1 MTSSVTWASSNNGLA
16 SISAGGLAAALAL
29 GSATIS
35 ATSGS
40 IGGSTAVNV
49 QLAALSSITVKPEH
63 GKIAQL
69 TTQQFRAIGT
79 YTDGTTHNLNGKVSW
94 TSSNTSVAGITA
106 GGLASGRAAGSTNIT
121 AALGSFSGSA
131 ALEVTNATLV
141 SISVRPSGRTIAPA
155 TKLAFTA
162 VGLFSDNSTQI
173 ITPESTWSSDN
184 LAVAIV
190 RGRGTA
196 IGVGPGTANIL
207 AALNGVS
214 GSAPLNVSSA
224 TLTSISVT
232 PASAVLAPGTFVNCV
247 ATGWFS
253 DGSTQVITNVVTWTS
268 SSPTL
273 VSVAGG
279 KVTALS
285 GGGAIISAQFGGVSG
300 GSTITVD
307 ASQLTSIQISPP
319 SASIAQ
325 HTGTAFR
332 AIGRFADGN
341 AQDLTTFATWTSSQP
356 SVATINLGHAAGLGP
371 GTATIVA
378 LFDGQV
384 GTASLT
390 VTSTAAASQM
400 VSPAATNF
408 EHGDVM
414 QFSAL
419 ADFSP

>member
-1 MTSSVTWASSNNGLA
+1 
-16 SISAGGLAAALAL
+16 
-29 GSATIS
+29 
-35 ATSGS
+35 
-40 IGGSTAVNV
+40 
-49 QLAALSSITVKPEH
+49 
-63 GKIAQL
+63 
-69 TTQQFRAIGT
+69 
-79 YTDGTTHNLNGKVSW
+79 
-94 TSSNTSVAGITA
+94 
-106 GGLASGRAAGSTNIT
+106 
-121 AALGSFSGSA
+121 
-131 ALEVTNATLV
+131 
-141 SISVRPSGRTIAPA
+141 
-155 TKLAFTA
+155 LAFTA

-184 LAVAIV
+184 LTVAIV

-196 IGVGPGTANIL
+196 IGVGPGTANIF
-207 AALNGVS
+207 ATLNGVS
-214 GSAPLNVSSA
+214 GSAPLNVSAA

-232 PASAVLAPGTFVNCV
+232 PASALLAPGTFVNCV
-247 ATGWFS
+247 ATGTFS

-268 SSPTL
+268 SSPAL
-273 VSVAGG
+273 ASVAGG
-279 KVTALS
+279 KVSALS
-285 GGGAIISAQFGGVSG
+285 GGGAIITAQFGGVSG

-332 AIGRFADGN
+332 AVGTFADGN
-341 AQDLTTFATWTSSQP
+341 TQDLTTFATWTSSQP
-356 SVATINLGHAAGLGP
+356 SVATINLGHASGLEP

-390 VTSTAAASQM
+390 VTSAAAAWQRL
-400 VSPAATNF
+400 SPAATNF
-408 EHGDVM
+408 EPGKVM